1 MSALSP
7 DDLIAAI
14 PVATRRADARLLLE
28 RFARATGEPATVWGS
43 SIIAFGSYHYRY
55 ASGRE
60 GDAPAAGFA
69 ARASTLVV
77 YVPDRLDAHADALA
91 RLGAYRAGKG
101 CLYLKSLADIDLDVL
116 IDIVTTASDRV
127 KAGSAIHGAGGASA

>member
-1 MSALSP
+1 M
-7 DDLIAAI
+7 
-14 PVATRRADARLLLE
+14 
-28 RFARATGEPATVWGS
+28 
-43 SIIAFGSYHYRY
+43 
-55 ASGRE
+55 
-60 GDAPAAGFA
+60 
-69 ARASTLVV
+69 
-77 YVPDRLDAHADALA
+77 PDRLDAHADALA